1 MDPFSIQIIET
12 IIVLAGYLVTYFIT
26 SVFISKVLKRAHM
39 QRGRRKIILK
49 AVHLFSFITIVILL
63 SAVWGLEQNEIA
75 VFVGTLL
82 TALGIAFFAQWSLL
96 SNVTSSLLLFF
107 NHPLKIG
114 DTIKVLD
121 KDYPFEGE
129 VSDLTYF
136 FVELKTTSG
145 EIITIPNSMIF
156 QKAVSI
162 VTKKVGTKS
171 S

>member
-1 MDPFSIQIIET
+1 MHPLSIQIIET
-12 IIVLAGYLVTYFIT
+12 IVVLAGYVVTYFIT
-26 SVFISKVLKRAHM
+26 SIFINKVLKRTAM
-39 QRGRRKIILK
+39 QRVRRKFILK

-121 KDYPFEGE
+121 KDYPFEGQ

-136 FVELKTTSG
+136 FVQLKTTSG
-145 EIITIPNSMIF
+145 EIITIPNSLIF

-162 VTKKVGTKS
+162 VTKKEETKG
-171 S
+171 